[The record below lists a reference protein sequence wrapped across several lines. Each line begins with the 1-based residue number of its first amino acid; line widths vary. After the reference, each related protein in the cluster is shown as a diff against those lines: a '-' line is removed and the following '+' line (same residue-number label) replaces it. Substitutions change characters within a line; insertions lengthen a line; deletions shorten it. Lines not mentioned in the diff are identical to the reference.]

1 MTSISKFMIEGIDA
15 LGKDTLINGILN
27 TRGYHQV
34 LHFSKPVVLDIYKTE
49 QWEMKDHRPVRSYST
64 HPLKAYQEASFK
76 TMFSIIHDATFSR
89 VICNRAH
96 LGECVYAPM
105 YRGYDGQYVFDLE
118 RDFQIQEV
126 HLRLVL
132 LTQNFETMGEI
143 IDDGESF
150 DFSKRQQEQELFIA
164 AFEKSIIADKRI
176 VNVTADGGGF
186 KPREQI
192 LHEVIQ

>member
-1 MTSISKFMIEGIDA
+1 MNKFMIEGLDR

-27 TRGYHQV
+27 MRGYHQV
-34 LHFSKPVVLDIYKTE
+34 LHFSKPVVLDIYKNE
-49 QWEMKDHRPVRSYST
+49 QWEMKEHRPVRAYST
-64 HPLKAYQEASFK
+64 YPLKTYQEESFK
-76 TMFSIIHDATFSR
+76 TMFSIMSEARSR

-118 RDFQIQEV
+118 RDFLIQQV
-126 HLRLVL
+126 HNLRLVL

-143 IDDGESF
+143 VDDGESF

-164 AFEKSIIADKRI
+164 AFEKSIISDKRI
-176 VNVTADGGGF
+176 VSVTADSGGF

-192 LHEVIQ
+192 LYEVIQ

>member
-1 MTSISKFMIEGIDA
+1 MNKFMIEGLDR

-49 QWEMKDHRPVRSYST
+49 QWEVKDHRPVRAYST
-64 HPLKAYQEASFK
+64 YPLKTYQEESFK
-76 TMFSIIHDATFSR
+76 TMFSIMSEASSR

-118 RDFQIQEV
+118 QDFQIQEV
-126 HLRLVL
+126 PNLRLVL
-132 LTQNFETMGEI
+132 LTQNFKTMGEI
-143 IDDGESF
+143 VDDGESF
-150 DFSKRQQEQELFIA
+150 DFSKREQEQELFIA